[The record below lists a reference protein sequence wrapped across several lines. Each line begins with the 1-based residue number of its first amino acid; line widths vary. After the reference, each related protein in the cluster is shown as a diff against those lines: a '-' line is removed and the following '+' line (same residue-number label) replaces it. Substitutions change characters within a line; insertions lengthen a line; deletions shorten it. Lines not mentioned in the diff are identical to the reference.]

1 MRSLAGIGAVALAAT
16 LLLAATACASSTK
29 AGGTV
34 THPITLTMQA
44 SDGPDTD
51 ANSTYFISQVRKRSG
66 GRIRMVLGSTYPS
79 SDARNEPRLVRAL
92 RSGKVQMAYI
102 PSRAWEEASPV
113 TAFRALQ
120 APLLVTNYPLLRR
133 IITGRIGHSMLM
145 SLNSIGVVGL
155 GLVPERLR
163 RLLGPKPLDSAKTLH
178 GARIRPV
185 TSPTGEMALRALGAV
200 SVTIPAAR
208 AAGPAMG
215 SGQIDGVES
224 ETISIENNDYLSYA
238 HDLTANIALF
248 AKATTIAIR
257 KSVFDRLSGGDQRI
271 LRAAAEATVAH
282 ADPAA
287 AERADMQALCRQGIK
302 PVTATPADLA
312 SLQPLAL
319 RAYPPLESD
328 AITRREIRAIEHL
341 KKHTTPAV
349 SDVPLCP
356 SAPTNQSGSTS
367 GGPTGTYVMTAS
379 MSEVAKSAGHHDAGD
394 NYGSFRLVL
403 HDGRFRISDRRPA
416 GELVQGASSGFST
429 GTYAIQGDR
438 ITFTTTAATGD
449 TPMGPPGADPVICR
463 WSRYRHQLT
472 FHQLPAAAQA
482 TASAHGLDAGGP
494 PVLYVKPWLQVG
506 RTSAPASSV
515 FPTGTFETKITVADL
530 RGTGF
535 PANNAHWETL
545 TFRKNGTWRDV
556 WFHPRRPDQPPAG
569 GHYSVQGS
577 VITLTPAN
585 PDVLHWSYDRGQ
597 LTFRVVS
604 DPDRFGRFTYTAHP
618 WRKIK

>member
-1 MRSLAGIGAVALAAT
+1 MRGLAGIGAAALAAAIPLT
-16 LLLAATACASSTK
+16 ATACASGTK

-34 THPITLTMQA
+34 THPITITMQA

-66 GRIRMVLGSTYPS
+66 GRIRIALGSDYSS
-79 SDARNEPRLVRAL
+79 SDIRNEPRLVRAL
-92 RSGKVQMAYI
+92 RSGKVEMAYI
-102 PSRAWEEASPV
+102 PARAWEEASPV

-120 APLLVTNYPLLRR
+120 APLLVTNYALLRR
-133 IITGRIGHSMLM
+133 IATGPIGRSMLT

-163 RLLGPKPLDSAKTLH
+163 RLLGRRPLDSAASLH
-178 GARIRPV
+178 GVPIRPIN
-185 TSPTGEMALRALGAV
+185 SPTGELALRVLGAV
-200 SVTIPAAR
+200 PVTISDAL
-208 AAGPAMG
+208 AAGPAMARG
-215 SGQIDGVES
+215 TIDGVES
-224 ETISIENNDYLSYA
+224 ETISIENNSYVSYA
-238 HDLTANIALF
+238 QDLTANIALF

-257 KSVFDRLSGGDQRI
+257 RSLFDRLSSGDQRI
-271 LRAAAEATVAH
+271 LRAAAKATVAH

-287 AERADMQALCRQGIK
+287 AERADMQALCRQGVK
-302 PVTATPADLA
+302 LVTATPADLA

-319 RAYPPLESD
+319 RAYPTLERD
-328 AITRREIRAIEHL
+328 ATTRREIRAIEQL
-341 KKHTTPAV
+341 RRHTTAAV
-349 SDVPLCP
+349 SRVPSCP
-356 SAPTNQSGSTS
+356 SAPASQSGATR
-367 GGPTGTYVMTAS
+367 GGPNGTYAVTAS
-379 MSEVAKSAGHHDAGD
+379 MSEVAKSAGRHGAGD

-438 ITFTTTAATGD
+438 ITFTTAAATGD
-449 TPMGPPGADPVICR
+449 TPMGPPGADPIICR

-472 FHQLPAAAQA
+472 FGQLPAPAQA
-482 TASAHGLDAGGP
+482 KASAHGLDAGGP
-494 PVLYVKPWLQVG
+494 PALYVKPWLQIG
-506 RTSAPASSV
+506 RTSTPAPSP
-515 FPTGTFETKITVADL
+515 FPTGTFETQITVADL
-530 RGTGF
+530 RGRGF

-569 GHYSVQGS
+569 GHYSVRGS

-604 DPDRFGRFTYTAHP
+604 DPDRFGRFTYTVHP